1 MDIPEYIKNSDFYIS
16 LLNNKEEE
24 KNIINDQIP
33 EKFLN
38 FFPSLKNKK
47 DLIDLIL
54 FLAFWSINNIPYNFM
69 DFIRSFINNDEAKVY
84 LEDKLGENVYY
95 QLIIEYIFLKNEDL
109 KNYSVIN
116 NNIYLYNYIFHL
128 IQKEYFYT
136 PTLFEELDVAY
147 IIIKSKKIDE
157 ILTDSKLAIF
167 SENLKYLNDFI
178 NDWELK
184 KFNNKNNIKSIT
196 KIEDYSVTP
205 DYDYIKIL
213 YSNPTEINST
223 DTIKNLK
230 DKTKNKFTT
239 SEILELLSNLYLNSD
254 VQIMTSEIFDE
265 CLIPFEKYGIYDS
278 NSMVVKISESIK
290 VTANFIFIYL
300 FYNSTSNGRQLDLNI
315 NTLTDIKYNIPTKT
329 LIFEF

>member
-16 LLNNKEEE
+16 LLNNKEEGE
-24 KNIINDQIP
+24 NIINDQIP